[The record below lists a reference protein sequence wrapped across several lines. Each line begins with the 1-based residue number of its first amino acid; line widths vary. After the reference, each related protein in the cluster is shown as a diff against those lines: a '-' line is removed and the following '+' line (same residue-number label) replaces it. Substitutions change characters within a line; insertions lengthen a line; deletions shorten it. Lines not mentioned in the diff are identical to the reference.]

1 MQTLRE
7 KIEADVRQ
15 QADKQACEKY
25 EILLTQER
33 LKIQRLEKAAQE
45 MQKKAQPTSQ
55 ELQGEVQE
63 IAIEAYLRKNFPLDS
78 IEEVKKGH
86 RGPDCMQ
93 VVNDY
98 KLQGCG
104 VICYES
110 KRTKDFK
117 KEWIEKLKED
127 MQERGAQVGVLVTQ
141 VLPKSME
148 HMGNYEGVWVC
159 TFQEFK
165 GLCGVLRE
173 RIIAL
178 AWAQK
183 SQEDKG
189 DKISTLYN
197 YLVGPEFAKEVEE
210 AITTYREMKRDLDKE
225 KQAMEKI
232 WAKRTKQ
239 IEKIA
244 AIVVRTRG
252 SIEGIAGSAIAP
264 IKILELGAGEDGIEE

>member
-1 MQTLRE
+1 MNHTITCPNCGHAFLIEEFISKQVKDVFEKEMAQERARLQDQQAKEMQTLRE

-33 LKIQRLEKAAQE
+33 VKIQRLEKAAQE

-55 ELQGEVQE
+55 ELQGEAQE
-63 IAIEAYLRKNFPLDS
+63 IAIEGYLRKNFPLDS

-117 KEWIEKLKED
+117 KEWIEKLKQD
-127 MQERGAQVGVLVTQ
+127 MQEHGAQVGVLVTQ
-141 VLPKSME
+141 
-148 HMGNYEGVWVC
+148 
-159 TFQEFK
+159 
-165 GLCGVLRE
+165 LR
-173 RIIAL
+173 R
-178 AWAQK
+178 K
-183 SQEDKG
+183 
-189 DKISTLYN
+189 
-197 YLVGPEFAKEVEE
+197 
-210 AITTYREMKRDLDKE
+210 
-225 KQAMEKI
+225 
-232 WAKRTKQ
+232 
-239 IEKIA
+239 
-244 AIVVRTRG
+244 
-252 SIEGIAGSAIAP
+252 AP
-264 IKILELGAGEDGIEE
+264 SFS